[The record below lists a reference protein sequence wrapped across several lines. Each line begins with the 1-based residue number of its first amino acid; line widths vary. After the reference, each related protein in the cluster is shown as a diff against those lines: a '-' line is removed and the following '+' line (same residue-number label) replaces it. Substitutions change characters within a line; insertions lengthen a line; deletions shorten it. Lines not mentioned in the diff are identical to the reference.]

1 MLMGVERQKKEKEVI
16 ISVSKKRTNRLAIF
30 DKKVTSLD
38 NQAEILGMKLELLEY
53 YESTLKNEWL
63 CDMCWV
69 DSAR

>member
-63 CDMCWV
+63 SVWYV
-69 DSAR
+69 LGW

>member
-53 YESTLKNEWL
+53 YESTLKN
-63 CDMCWV
+63 
-69 DSAR
+69 